1 MLKGKQ
7 RIPATAAGTVN
18 KTELLDI
25 ILNEYSWYWDIMFS
39 HHAMVIHRII
49 ETFLWTYFLPL
60 LRYEFLS
67 SRSSNSILSS
77 LYRNRWV

>member
-1 MLKGKQ
+1 
-7 RIPATAAGTVN
+7 
-18 KTELLDI
+18 
-25 ILNEYSWYWDIMFS
+25 MFS